1 MRFGLPSCRFIRKF
15 VLTKIR
21 LTAAVTAVTVCY
33 RRGAVTVLRGR
44 NRYDF
49 SNLNSKN
56 GKNKKISKNSS

>member
-33 RRGAVTVLRGR
+33 RRGVLMVLRG
-44 NRYDF
+44 
-49 SNLNSKN
+49 SLNSKN